1 MSCICT
7 LVFHVRPVAIFLAD
21 GASQVLLSRLFGSWL
36 LRNSRFPKIAFIAGF
51 RGYSTMPRRH
61 YPSRPFSANR
71 QATKLYLNDRAV
83 IPEYYPSGFRVAAH
97 PGIRCLKLGRA
108 KAIQRAVPE
117 AI

>member
-1 MSCICT
+1 MSCSCT

-36 LRNSRFPKIAFIAGF
+36 LRNSQFPKIALIAGF
-51 RGYSTMPRRH
+51 RRYRTMLRRH
-61 YPSRPFSANR
+61 HPSRQLSANR

-83 IPEYYPSGFRVAAH
+83 IPEYYPSGFWVAAQT
-97 PGIRCLKLGRA
+97 GIRCLKLGRA

>member
-1 MSCICT
+1 MSCSCT

-21 GASQVLLSRLFGSWL
+21 GASQVLLSLLFGNWL
-36 LRNSRFPKIAFIAGF
+36 LRNSQFPKIACIAGF
-51 RGYSTMPRRH
+51 RGYRTMLRRH
-61 YPSRPFSANR
+61 YPSLSANR

-97 PGIRCLKLGRA
+97 TGIRCLKLGRA